1 MLEKREEVEQWIEQQ
16 PKKAREDKTDV
27 RGELLQEGLDSRYK
41 KILNRAKKRSNRKD
55 LNVNE
60 CIGILEEVIRDL
72 DHLMKFN
79 QNLSLIS
86 EVNSEGK

>member
-1 MLEKREEVEQWIEQQ
+1 M
-16 PKKAREDKTDV
+16 KKSNRED
-27 RGELLQEGLDSRYK
+27 
-41 KILNRAKKRSNRKD
+41 LNA
-55 LNVNE
+55 NE